1 MSKMTKMSNRRF
13 FTLLELMIAL
23 MILTLI
29 GALTSTQIKKLID
42 VHRFEQEVSTL
53 FTTLQEAQILSAT
66 YRTDLSLD
74 LTFSNNTLAYQ
85 ITTDEP
91 FTPFQLNQSPITLP
105 HTARLQFNGKKATR
119 LHFDIYSGGRIEPRG
134 LLSLLQTTGEES
146 KTLWIDLQHGSLLKL
161 SHTKPPL
168 SKTTVPLNP
177 SQ

>member
-1 MSKMTKMSNRRF
+1 MPTRRS

-42 VHRFEQEVSTL
+42 VHHFEQEASTL
-53 FTTLQEAQILSAT
+53 FTTLQDAQILSAT

-74 LTFSNNTLAYQ
+74 LFLNNNTLAYQ

-91 FTPFQLNQSPITLP
+91 FTPFQLKQEAVSLS

-119 LHFDIYSGGRIEPRG
+119 LHFDIYSGGRIEPLG
-134 LLSLLQTTGEES
+134 
-146 KTLWIDLQHGSLLKL
+146 
-161 SHTKPPL
+161 
-168 SKTTVPLNP
+168 
-177 SQ
+177 

>member
-1 MSKMTKMSNRRF
+1 MKTMSNKRF

-29 GALTSTQIKKLID
+29 GALTTSQIKKLID
-42 VHRFEQEVSTL
+42 VHRFEQEASIL

-74 LTFSNNTLAYQ
+74 LSFSNNTLAYQ

-91 FTPFQLNQSPITLP
+91 FTDFQLNQGIIPLP

-134 LLSLLQTTGEES
+134 LLSLLQTTDEAS
-146 KTLWIDLQHGSLLKL
+146 KAIWIDLQHGSLLKL

-168 SKTTVPLNP
+168 SKTPIPSNP